1 IFLKTSF
8 LAVDIKMLLSGFN
21 LILILA
27 RKEHL
32 FSLKHRFNY
41 SPFYFNKNHY
51 ISSGYGLSII
61 KGIINKYDGYMAYN
75 LAIFLLN

>member
-1 IFLKTSF
+1 MGNKYIYLELYPDGNFLCYK
-8 LAVDIKMLLSGFN
+8 IKN
-21 LILILA
+21 TYTPI
-27 RKEHL
+27 K
-32 FSLKHRFNY
+32 N
-41 SPFYFNKNHY
+41 FYFNKNHY